1 MEGEKNKSDI
11 VHVRF
16 PNESYYDEI
25 TNFKIEEFIPIQIF
39 EDEAFGLWRNTHVGV
54 MIEDYNRLTGKDE
67 QNK

>member
-1 MEGEKNKSDI
+1 MEGEKNNDI

-25 TNFKIEEFIPIQIF
+25 NNFKIEDFIPIQIF

-54 MIEDYNRLTGKDE
+54 MIEDYNRLIRKDE
-67 QNK
+67 QSI